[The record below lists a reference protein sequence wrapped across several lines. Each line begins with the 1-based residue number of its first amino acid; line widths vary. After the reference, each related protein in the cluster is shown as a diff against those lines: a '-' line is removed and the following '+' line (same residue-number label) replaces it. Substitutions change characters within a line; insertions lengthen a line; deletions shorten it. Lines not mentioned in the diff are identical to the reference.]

1 MGLLKVRLT
10 SIWPWQKF
18 RVLKLI
24 MTFEQLK
31 TFLSK
36 VKADSNLQVKLKA
49 AKLLDEVVAVVEEYC
64 HGFTL
69 NNSVY
74 SAK

>member
-1 MGLLKVRLT
+1 M
-10 SIWPWQKF
+10 
-18 RVLKLI
+18 I

-69 NNSVY
+69 NKSVY